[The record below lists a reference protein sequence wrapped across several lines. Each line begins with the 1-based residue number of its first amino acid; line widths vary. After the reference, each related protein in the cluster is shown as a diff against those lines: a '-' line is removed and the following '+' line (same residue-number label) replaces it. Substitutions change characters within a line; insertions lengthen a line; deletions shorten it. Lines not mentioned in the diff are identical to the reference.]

1 MSEEMV
7 VSNQTERK
15 PFMSKPYSKADR
27 DKEDEEELEVLLREQ
42 RGEGVEETEESE
54 PEPVGAEEKTFKK
67 RYGDLRRHTQK
78 VQEAHQKQIDELKE
92 QLKETSKKPI
102 VLPKTDEELE
112 KWMSEYPDV
121 AAIVETIAT
130 KKAREQ
136 SEDLEDRVTKINKMQ
151 DDAER
156 QKAETLLLQIHPDF
170 EDIRDDD
177 QFHTWA
183 EEQPKWVQQA
193 LYDNDNDAKAAA
205 RAIDLYKSD
214 FNIGPK
220 KKQSNG
226 DAAEMIS
233 SKKTRTRP
241 TNDDSEGVILESA
254 VQKMSMDQYAKNQE
268 AIMEAMNKGTFI
280 YDISGSAR

>member
-1 MSEEMV
+1 
-7 VSNQTERK
+7 
-15 PFMSKPYSKADR
+15 MSKLEQYGHNFQIKTLSSLLK
-27 DKEDEEELEVLLREQ
+27 DKEFLQQVADIVSPDFFDNEANKWIVSKTLEYFNEFRTTPTMEVFK
-42 RGEGVEETEESE
+42 VE
-54 PEPVGAEEKTFKK
+54 VEKI
-67 RYGDLRRHTQK
+67 RNEIQQ
-78 VQEAHQKQIDELKE
+78 VAVKE
-92 QLKETSKKPI
+92 QLKESNKKPI

-112 KWMSEYPDV
+112 TWMAEYPDV
-121 AAIVETIAT
+121 AAMVETIAT

-177 QFHTWA
+177 QFHAWA

-233 SKKTRTRP
+233 SKQTRTRP
-241 TNDDSEGVILESA
+241 TNDDSEGVILEST

>member
-1 MSEEMV
+1 MEIEQLRKELDHLLENV
-7 VSNQTERK
+7 VDHSKDFTERRQI
-15 PFMSKPYSKADR
+15 PS
-27 DKEDEEELEVLLREQ
+27 LEIGVVL
-42 RGEGVEETEESE
+42 
-54 PEPVGAEEKTFKK
+54 A
-67 RYGDLRRHTQK
+67 
-78 VQEAHQKQIDELKE
+78 
-92 QLKETSKKPI
+92 
-102 VLPKTDEELE
+102 
-112 KWMSEYPDV
+112 
-121 AAIVETIAT
+121 
-130 KKAREQ
+130 
-136 SEDLEDRVTKINKMQ
+136 KINKMQ

-214 FNIGPK
+214 FDIGPK

>member
-27 DKEDEEELEVLLREQ
+27 DKQDEEELEVLLREQ

-78 VQEAHQKQIDELKE
+78 VQESHQKQIDELKE
-92 QLKETSKKPI
+92 QLKTTSKKPI

-130 KKAREQ
+130 KKAQEQ

-183 EEQPKWVQQA
+183 DEQPKWVQQA

-214 FNIGPK
+214 FGIGFK
-220 KKQSNG
+220 KKRSNG

-268 AIMEAMNKGTFI
+268 AIMESMNKGTFI